1 MAKADERVIPEVLK
15 AISEADFQD
24 MISDLAHLCG
34 YKVAHFRKAR
44 KKDGSWITPVSA
56 DGKGWPDL
64 ILCNDK
70 RKSVIVTEIKS
81 EQGKVTPEQQDWID
95 RLSQCGIETHVWK
108 PSQWDEIVLK
118 LRGY

>member
-1 MAKADERVIPEVLK
+1 MPKALRH
-15 AISEADFQD
+15 ISEADFQE
-24 MISDLAHLCG
+24 MIIDLAHLCG

-44 KKDGSWITPVSA
+44 KKDGSWITPVAA

-70 RKSVIVTEIKS
+70 TNSFIVVEVKVDT
-81 EQGKVTPEQQDWID
+81 GKLTPEQAEWIK
-95 RLSQCGIETHVWK
+95 RLRACGVVAYVWF
-108 PSQWDEIVLK
+108 PSIWDDIVKK